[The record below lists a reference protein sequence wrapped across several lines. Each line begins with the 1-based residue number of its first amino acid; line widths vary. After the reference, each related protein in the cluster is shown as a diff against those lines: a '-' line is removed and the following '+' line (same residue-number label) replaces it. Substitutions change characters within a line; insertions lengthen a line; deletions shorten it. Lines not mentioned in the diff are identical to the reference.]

1 MKIQKL
7 YTTIKPYA
15 VVSIFVLGIS
25 SLSVSAMGHNKNDHN
40 TENKVEMSQHKGE
53 GGHKHHGNMKKSL
66 RRLAKKLDLTAEQRS
81 EIKAI
86 FAGMKE
92 DRKANK
98 VALSSYK
105 EQMKSLHAESEFDEN
120 KFNAIYA
127 EFQESFKQLAME
139 KAKSRHA
146 IMQVLTPEQQE
157 KYSSMRKRR

>member
-1 MKIQKL
+1 
-7 YTTIKPYA
+7 
-15 VVSIFVLGIS
+15 
-25 SLSVSAMGHNKNDHN
+25 
-40 TENKVEMSQHKGE
+40 
-53 GGHKHHGNMKKSL
+53 
-66 RRLAKKLDLTAEQRS
+66 
-81 EIKAI
+81 
-86 FAGMKE
+86 MKE

-105 EQMKSLHAESEFDEN
+105 EQMKSLHAKSEFDEN

-127 EFQESFKQLAME
+127 EFQASFKQLAME

>member
-66 RRLAKKLDLTAEQRS
+66 R
-81 EIKAI
+81 
-86 FAGMKE
+86 
-92 DRKANK
+92 
-98 VALSSYK
+98 LS
-105 EQMKSLHAESEFDEN
+105 LIH
-120 KFNAIYA
+120 I
-127 EFQESFKQLAME
+127 
-139 KAKSRHA
+139 
-146 IMQVLTPEQQE
+146 
-157 KYSSMRKRR
+157 